1 MRARDLRLEDGRT
14 LRVHVREPGPAVG
27 LTVLWH
33 HGTPNIGVPPAPWSE
48 VSARLGI
55 RWVGPDR
62 PGYGGST
69 PQPGRT
75 VGDVAADA
83 AAVADTLEIDRFAVV
98 GHSGGG
104 PHALACAALL
114 PDRVVAAVCVSG
126 LAPRDAPGLDWY
138 AGMAAPDVASLRA
151 AEGGRR
157 ARLAH
162 EARGVEEDEEE
173 PVPADARA
181 LAGAWSWL
189 AGVTGPEAGA
199 GLEGL
204 VEDDL
209 AFVAPW
215 GFEPAEINVPL
226 VLLHGSADPVV
237 PPAHSAW
244 LAARCGRAVL
254 RLTPEDG
261 HVSVLDAVPAA
272 LAWLREVG

>member
-1 MRARDLRLEDGRT
+1 MRARDLILDDRRM
-14 LRVHVREPGPAVG
+14 LRVHAGEARAGDR

-33 HGTPNIGVPPAPWSE
+33 HGTPNVGVPPAPWSE

-55 RWVGPDR
+55 RWAGHDR
-62 PGYGGST
+62 PGYGGSS
-69 PQPGRT
+69 PQPGRS

-83 AAVADTLEIDRFAVV
+83 AAVADALEADRFAVV

-126 LAPRDAPGLDWY
+126 LAPRDAAGLDWY
-138 AGMAAPDVASLRA
+138 AGMAAADIASLRA
-151 AEGGRR
+151 AEGGRE

-162 EARGVEEDEEE
+162 EELVAEDEVE

-181 LAGAWSWL
+181 LAGTWSWL

-204 VEDDL
+204 VEDEL
-209 AFVAPW
+209 SFVAPW
-215 GFEPAEINVPL
+215 GFDPAEVTAPTL
-226 VLLHGSADPVV
+226 LLHGSADPVV

-244 LAARCGRAVL
+244 LAARCPRAEL
-254 RLTPEDG
+254 RVTPEDG

-272 LAWLREVG
+272 LAWLREIG

>member
-1 MRARDLRLEDGRT
+1 MRARDLRLDDGRT
-14 LRVHVREPGPAVG
+14 LRVHVGASRSADD

-33 HGTPNIGVPPAPWSE
+33 HGTPNVGVPPAPWSE
-48 VSARLGI
+48 ASARLGI
-55 RWVGPDR
+55 RWVGHDR
-62 PGYGGST
+62 PGYGGSS
-69 PQPGRT
+69 PRPGRT

-83 AAVADTLEIDRFAVV
+83 AAVADALEVERFAVV

-126 LAPRDAPGLDWY
+126 LAPRDAAGLDWY
-138 AGMAAPDVASLRA
+138 AGMAAADVASLRA
-151 AEGGRR
+151 AEGGRE

-162 EARGVEEDEEE
+162 AAHGTEPVADE

-181 LAGAWSWL
+181 LAGRWSWL
-189 AGVTGPEAGA
+189 ETVTGPDAGA

-204 VEDDL
+204 VEDEL

-215 GFEPAEINVPL
+215 GFDPAGIGVPT

-244 LAARCGRAVL
+244 LAERCPRAEL
-254 RLTPEDG
+254 RVTPEDG

-272 LAWLREVG
+272 LRRLRGAG